1 MRRVASGHNPL
12 SRRERDALTPTLSQ
26 GERGTAL
33 DLSQGERGTALDL
46 SQGRRDSGYDSLSLE
61 GEGWGEGERLA
72 IGRER

>member
-12 SRRERDALTPTLSQ
+12 SRRERDALTPT
-26 GERGTAL
+26 
-33 DLSQGERGTALDL
+33 LSQGERGTALDL